1 MRRFSVLLSIVV
13 VLLGGLTLHAQPV
26 TVAQEATPAAEAMDF
41 EGITF
46 EPVSFAFG
54 VDVASPSDLAVVRIG
69 FDPGAA
75 LPGEENDPT
84 VGIVLVE
91 SGTLTVQAD
100 GPVTV
105 TRGASMGAA
114 MATAEASGDFST
126 LVESVAAGEA
136 VTLEAGDA
144 AYLPANLTGEI
155 RNDGQER
162 AVGLAFLVVPPA
174 GMMGEA
180 TPAGTNT
187 KG

>member
-1 MRRFSVLLSIVV
+1 MRRFRVLLSVV
-13 VLLGGLTLHAQPV
+13 AVALLGSLALLAQPLAI
-26 TVAQEATPAAEAMDF
+26 AQEATPASEEGMDV

-54 VDVASPSDLAVVRIG
+54 AEVATPADLVLVRIG
-69 FDPGAA
+69 FDPGAS

-100 GPVTV
+100 GPLTV
-105 TRGASMGAA
+105 TRGAGMGEA
-114 MATAEASGDFST
+114 MATAEATGDFST
-126 LVESVAAGEA
+126 LMESAAAGEA

-144 AYLPANLTGEI
+144 AYLPANMTGEI
-155 RNDGQER
+155 RNDGQDP
-162 AVGLAFLVVPPA
+162 AIALAFLVVPSE

-180 TPAGTNT
+180 TPTP
-187 KG
+187 

>member
-1 MRRFSVLLSIVV
+1 MRRFRVFLSVV
-13 VLLGGLTLHAQPV
+13 VVMLLGIMALGVQPLAL
-26 TVAQEATPAAEAMDF
+26 AQEATPAAEEMDF

-54 VDVASPSDLAVVRIG
+54 ADVASPADLIVVRIG

-84 VGIVLVE
+84 VAIVLVE
-91 SGTLTVQAD
+91 SGTLTLQAD

-105 TRGASMGAA
+105 TRGASLGEA
-114 MATAEASGDFST
+114 MATAEATGDFST
-126 LVESVAAGEA
+126 LMEATAAGEA
-136 VTLEAGDA
+136 VMLEAGDA
-144 AYLPANLTGEI
+144 AYLPANMTGEI

-162 AVGLAFLVVPPA
+162 AVGLAFLVVPPE

-180 TPAGTNT
+180 TPAP
-187 KG
+187 